1 MQKALLMSVL
11 LANVV
16 IPLWTATNPSP
27 QKGLRRMVFCMA
39 LFNMVYVFSIIYVLP
54 RLPA

>member
-39 LFNMVYVFSIIYVLP
+39 LFNLVYVFSIIYVLP

>member
-27 QKGLRRMVFCMA
+27 RKGLRRMVFCMA